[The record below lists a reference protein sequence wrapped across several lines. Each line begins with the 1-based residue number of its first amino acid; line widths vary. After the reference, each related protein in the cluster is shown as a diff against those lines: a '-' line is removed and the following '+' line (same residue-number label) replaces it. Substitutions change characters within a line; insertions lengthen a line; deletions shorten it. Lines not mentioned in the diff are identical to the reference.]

1 MGTQSQRHCSVFISY
16 KSEEASVAYQVRA
29 ALLSNGIS
37 CWMAPDSIPIGSDYG
52 NEIPD
57 AIAQCEVFL
66 LLLSECAQKSVW
78 IAKELDLAIT
88 CGKPIL
94 PIHLDKSALTKAF
107 NFRLSNIQRVEAFGM
122 FNKALDSVIRRIQ
135 AILGVDETP
144 NSDVAAETPTENR
157 KNDAAGPE
165 ESLDAAALYERG
177 EDYYYGRGVEQDYG
191 KALKWYRRA
200 AEQGH
205 ADAQFSLGVMYR
217 NGQGIAQDDSEAVKW
232 YRLAAEQGHAKA
244 QNNLG
249 LMYDNGQ
256 GVPQDYGEAV
266 KWYRRAAEQGHA
278 NAQNNLG
285 VMYEYGQGIPQNYGE
300 AVKWYRLAAGQ
311 GNANAQYNLG
321 DMYEYGKGV
330 SRDYGEALKWY
341 ELAAEQ
347 GHAKAKERL
356 LALKKKM

>member
-1 MGTQSQRHCSVFISY
+1 MGTQSLRHCSVFISY

-144 NSDVAAETPTENR
+144 NSDVAAETPAENR

-165 ESLDAAALYERG
+165 ESLDAAALYKRG

-191 KALKWYRRA
+191 EALKWFRQA
-200 AEQGH
+200 AEQGRTN
-205 ADAQFSLGVMYR
+205 AQCFLGYMYEH
-217 NGQGIAQDDSEAVKW
+217 GK
-232 YRLAAEQGHAKA
+232 
-244 QNNLG
+244 
-249 LMYDNGQ
+249 

-266 KWYRRAAEQGHA
+266 KWYRQAAEQG
-278 NAQNNLG
+278 NASAQHNLG
-285 VMYEYGQGIPQNYGE
+285 FMYSNGRGVPQDYGE
-300 AVKWYRLAAGQ
+300 AVKWYKRAAEQ
-311 GNANAQYNLG
+311 GDANAQNNLAFMYYFGKGVAQDYGEALKLFRQAAEQGDAWAQANLG
-321 DMYEYGKGV
+321 VMYETGKGV
-330 SRDYGEALKWY
+330 SRDYDEAVKWY
-341 ELAAEQ
+341 TLAAEQ
-347 GHAKAKERL
+347 GNAKAKERL
-356 LALKKKM
+356 LVLKKKM